1 MRTYL
6 VVIDESP
13 ESEIALRFAARRAV
27 KTGGNVEILA
37 LTAAQEFVQWGGVM
51 ATIEEENRQRVDAL
65 VTRAAG
71 TLFTESGIKPSI
83 TVREG
88 DGAKV
93 VREMIA
99 ANGEIAALGA
109 GRGRERPAGDFG
121 VALHRRGCGHA
132 ERAGDDHPGF
142 AGCRG
147 DRSAELRCDRRT
159 FPADRGASCSSSR

>member
-6 VVIDESP
+6 VVIDEST

-37 LTAAQEFVQWGGVM
+37 LIAKPEFVQWGGVM
-51 ATIEEENRQRVDAL
+51 ATIEEEARQRAEAL
-65 VTRAAG
+65 VVRAAG
-71 TLFTESGIKPSI
+71 TLLTESGLKPSI

-99 ANGEIAALGA
+99 ANPDIAALVLGA
-109 GRGRERPAGDFG
+109 APTGAPGPLVSHFSGADAGTFSVPVMIIPGSLD
-121 VALHRRGCGHA
+121 VAA
-132 ERAGDDHPGF
+132 I
-142 AGCRG
+142 
-147 DRSAELRCDRRT
+147 DRLS
-159 FPADRGASCSSSR
+159 